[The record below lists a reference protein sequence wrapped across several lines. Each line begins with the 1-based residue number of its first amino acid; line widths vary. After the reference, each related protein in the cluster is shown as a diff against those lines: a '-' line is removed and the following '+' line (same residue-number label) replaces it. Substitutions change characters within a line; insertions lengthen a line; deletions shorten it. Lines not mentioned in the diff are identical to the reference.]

1 LEDPHRVSLRPYYNL
16 LEDTG
21 LEVLVA
27 NARHVKAVP
36 GRKTDVKDAEW
47 LAELLRH
54 GLVRGSVILDRAGR
68 ELREL
73 VRYRTTVIRQ
83 RAQVVNRIQKV
94 LEGANVKLSAVLS
107 DIVGA
112 SGRAMLEAL
121 VEGSATPEAVADL
134 AVGRLRLK
142 RPQLLAALRGS
153 LGPHQRLV
161 LGSQLRQLDFFE
173 AEVTQL
179 DAEIVRRMQGRKAEL
194 ERLDSIPGIN
204 RRTAEVLLAEIGPDW
219 SRFPT
224 ASQLASW
231 ARLRPGN
238 NESAGKRRT
247 GRTGGGNPWLR
258 SALIE
263 SAWGA
268 AHTRHTYLAAH
279 FRRIAARRGAK
290 RASMALAHTLL
301 VIAYHVMRNDTTYQ
315 DLGET
320 YLDERDRTHVVRR
333 SIKRLERLGYKVTVE
348 AA

>member
-1 LEDPHRVSLRPYYNL
+1 
-16 LEDTG
+16 
-21 LEVLVA
+21 
-27 NARHVKAVP
+27 
-36 GRKTDVKDAEW
+36 
-47 LAELLRH
+47 
-54 GLVRGSVILDRAGR
+54 
-68 ELREL
+68 
-73 VRYRTTVIRQ
+73 
-83 RAQVVNRIQKV
+83 
-94 LEGANVKLSAVLS
+94 
-107 DIVGA
+107 
-112 SGRAMLEAL
+112 
-121 VEGSATPEAVADL
+121 
-134 AVGRLRLK
+134 
-142 RPQLLAALRGS
+142 
-153 LGPHQRLV
+153 V

-179 DAEIVRRMQGRKAEL
+179 EADIVRRMHGRKAEL

-224 ASQLASW
+224 AAQLASW
-231 ARLRPGN
+231 ARLCPGN

-263 SAWGA
+263 AAWGA

-301 VIAYHVMRNDTTYQ
+301 VIAYHVMRNGTTYQ